1 MRVPHARMTAAMAVA
16 LNLWALAPASAQLVG
31 LPNPASSFCA
41 ATGGEVVISD
51 GPAGQS
57 GICQYAS
64 GLAVEE
70 WSLYR
75 LFAGF
80 DLLSAF

>member
-1 MRVPHARMTAAMAVA
+1 MRLCPASLATATVVL
-16 LNLWALAPASAQLVG
+16 LNLWVATPAPAQLVG

-41 ATGGEVVISD
+41 ATGGEVVITD

-57 GICQYAS
+57 GICQYAT
-64 GLAVEE
+64 GLAMEE